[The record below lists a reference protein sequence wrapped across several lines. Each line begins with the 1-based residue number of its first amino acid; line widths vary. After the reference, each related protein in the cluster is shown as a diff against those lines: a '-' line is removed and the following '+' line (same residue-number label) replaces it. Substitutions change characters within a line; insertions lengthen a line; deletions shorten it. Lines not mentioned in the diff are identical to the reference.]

1 MRAVVGLM
9 LCVQISEADI
19 PNGECDDI
27 SLHPRVYILGASGT
41 TPASPSR
48 MKVKEPRAGCACA
61 VAVVA
66 RCCYSAANAEDA
78 PVRGRARLLRGNGE
92 RCMLNAP

>member
-27 SLHPRVYILGASGT
+27 SHHPRVYILGASGT

-48 MKVKEPRAGCACA
+48 MKVKEAPRRLCLCS
-61 VAVVA
+61 
-66 RCCYSAANAEDA
+66 RCRR
-78 PVRGRARLLRGNGE
+78 PLLLQ
-92 RCMLNAP
+92 CC